1 MIFPE
6 KRRSSGYGWKSSAHG
21 KGYGY
26 EALKGLVD
34 HLNATG
40 QYLYYIYNVDIRNAA
55 SIHLAEKFNYK
66 KGETETTTTESG
78 KVLHTQTYY
87 ITG

>member
-1 MIFPE
+1 MAE
-6 KRRSSGYGWKSSAHG
+6 KLCAREGIWLRSA
-21 KGYGY
+21 
-26 EALKGLVD
+26 EGLVD